1 MNRSLMYLLGAA
13 AAASLAACSDN
24 TTAAVSTNLSDSTI
38 SADVATTSGDA
49 IASSVSDMVVSENSA
64 ALPTSGPNPVEQN
77 SDSVVYSRSR
87 TCFDSTGTVLS
98 NCQPVSAIRKVVI
111 HVQVDGTRTGTNFFG
126 AVHRLR
132 DDTVSRNFTGATETS
147 RTHDAVGTAKDTS
160 NFDNGTV
167 SRVFDENAQ
176 DSVEGITWNLPRN
189 TNPFPVAGTFVRNVA
204 VHAEFHGPNRDE
216 TRDVTRRVEVDF
228 PADAQGNV
236 VLKINAKT
244 CNLNLVTRSVT
255 NCH

>member
-13 AAASLAACSDN
+13 AAASLAACSDS

-38 SADVATTSGDA
+38 TANVATTSGDA
-49 IASSVSDMVVSENSA
+49 IASGVSDMVTSENSA
-64 ALPTSGPNPVEQN
+64 ALPSAPGDNVIQG
-77 SDSVVYSRSR
+77 DSVSITRTR
-87 TCFDSTGTVLS
+87 TCYDSTGTQLTGCS
-98 NCQPVSAIRKVVI
+98 PVSAIRKVIV
-111 HVQVDGTRTGTNFFG
+111 HTSFDGTRTGVSFFG
-126 AVHRLR
+126 QVHRVR

-147 RTHDAVGTAKDTS
+147 RTHNAVGTAKDTS
-160 NFDNGTV
+160 DFNNGTV
-167 SRVFDENAQ
+167 SRVFVENAQ
-176 DSVEGITWNLPRN
+176 DSIEGITWNLPRN

-244 CNLNLVTRSVT
+244 CNLNLVTRAVT
-255 NCH
+255 NCQ